1 MPVRTSSGCGTEKN
15 PKKTTNDNPIVSE
28 THILQLY
35 TSIDAK
41 PTKNAEK
48 SPAKE
53 IMEDSNLYLPLS
65 FSVKDTENTGYPF
78 SILDGRS
85 SELHQF
91 EAFLLYN
98 PIVGIELV
106 TDAETGKDMLLF
118 CASYSFY
125 YIPIGNPLILALLRT
140 YFSKSKVRR
149 QVCLEPYRLY
159 YCFRQQD
166 LPYENIYSLRTSYKV
181 LADAQG
187 KCGIKP
193 LAGMVKELASRENR
207 YSLPPH
213 IFSMLHYAKMYEV
226 LENNPLM
233 KDTKIR
239 NEFEV
244 LSGIDTLMGIAY
256 ELKDIAD
263 SSASLFTRN
272 QKGETCFSYQPDM
285 VMKNGICSVTF
296 TLSAGGPL
304 NNLVSNLLYR
314 FAKQH
319 LTENFGYR
327 MLRFTSDS
335 FTIATTEDNYAQLCE
350 IVANLSTYLAEKQGL
365 LPLTIKE
372 ERHA

>member
-1 MPVRTSSGCGTEKN
+1 M
-15 PKKTTNDNPIVSE
+15 
-28 THILQLY
+28 
-35 TSIDAK
+35 
-41 PTKNAEK
+41 
-48 SPAKE
+48 
-53 IMEDSNLYLPLS
+53 
-65 FSVKDTENTGYPF
+65 
-78 SILDGRS
+78 
-85 SELHQF
+85 
-91 EAFLLYN
+91 
-98 PIVGIELV
+98 
-106 TDAETGKDMLLF
+106 
-118 CASYSFY
+118 
-125 YIPIGNPLILALLRT
+125 
-140 YFSKSKVRR
+140 
-149 QVCLEPYRLY
+149 
-159 YCFRQQD
+159 
-166 LPYENIYSLRTSYKV
+166 
-181 LADAQG
+181 ADAQG

-365 LPLTIKE
+365 SPLTIKE
-372 ERHA
+372 ERHTN